1 MDIVT
6 VAGILRGT
14 MVVMAGT
21 ARGTIPGMHHGMIHG
36 MIRGTILATMAIIL
50 HGATVGTAAITIVL
64 GDTMDGADLI
74 RDTMVVAATMCR
86 VPSPQASTITTV
98 VTIIMMVRDV

>member
-1 MDIVT
+1 MIIHLVRPTGMDIVT

-50 HGATVGTAAITIVL
+50 HGATVGTAATTIVL
-64 GDTMDGADLI
+64 GATIVGILLFIIMA
-74 RDTMVVAATMCR
+74 VVAIGR
-86 VPSPQASTITTV
+86 QLTTV
-98 VTIIMMVRDV
+98 STPIVM

>member
-6 VAGILRGT
+6 VVGILRGT

-50 HGATVGTAAITIVL
+50 LGATVGIAATTIVHGDTIVGILLFIIMAVAAIGRQL
-64 GDTMDGADLI
+64 
-74 RDTMVVAATMCR
+74 
-86 VPSPQASTITTV
+86 TTV
-98 VTIIMMVRDV
+98 STPIVM

>member
-1 MDIVT
+1 MTIPPVRPTGRVIVT
-6 VAGILRGT
+6 DVGHHHGT

-50 HGATVGTAAITIVL
+50 HGATVGTAATTIVH
-64 GDTMDGADLI
+64 GATIVGILLFI
-74 RDTMVVAATMCR
+74 IMAVVAIGR
-86 VPSPQASTITTV
+86 QLTTV
-98 VTIIMMVRDV
+98 STPIVM

>member
-21 ARGTIPGMHHGMIHG
+21 ARGTIPGMHHGMIPGMIPG
-36 MIRGTILATMAIIL
+36 MIRGTILATMVIIRL
-50 HGATVGTAAITIVL
+50 GATVGTAATTIVH
-64 GDTMDGADLI
+64 GATIVGILLFI
-74 RDTMVVAATMCR
+74 IMAVVAIGR
-86 VPSPQASTITTV
+86 QLTTV
-98 VTIIMMVRDV
+98 STPIVM

>member
-1 MDIVT
+1 MIIHLVRPTGMDIVT

-50 HGATVGTAAITIVL
+50 HGATVGIAATTIGHGATIVGTL
-64 GDTMDGADLI
+64 LFIIMA
-74 RDTMVVAATMCR
+74 VVAIGR
-86 VPSPQASTITTV
+86 QLTTV
-98 VTIIMMVRDV
+98 STPIVM

>member
-1 MDIVT
+1 MIIHLVRPTGMDIVT

-50 HGATVGTAAITIVL
+50 HGATVGTAATTIVH
-64 GDTMDGADLI
+64 GATIVGILLFI
-74 RDTMVVAATMCR
+74 IMAVVAIGR
-86 VPSPQASTITTV
+86 QLTTV
-98 VTIIMMVRDV
+98 STPIVM

>member
-6 VAGILRGT
+6 VVGILRGT

-50 HGATVGTAAITIVL
+50 LGATVGTVAITIVH
-64 GDTMDGADLI
+64 GDTIVGILLFIIMA
-74 RDTMVVAATMCR
+74 VVAIGR
-86 VPSPQASTITTV
+86 QLTTV
-98 VTIIMMVRDV
+98 STPIVM

>member
-1 MDIVT
+1 MIIHLVRPTGMDIVT
-6 VAGILRGT
+6 VVGILRGT

-50 HGATVGTAAITIVL
+50 HGATVGTAATTIVH
-64 GDTMDGADLI
+64 GATIVGILLFI
-74 RDTMVVAATMCR
+74 IMAVVAIGR
-86 VPSPQASTITTV
+86 QLTTV
-98 VTIIMMVRDV
+98 STPIVM